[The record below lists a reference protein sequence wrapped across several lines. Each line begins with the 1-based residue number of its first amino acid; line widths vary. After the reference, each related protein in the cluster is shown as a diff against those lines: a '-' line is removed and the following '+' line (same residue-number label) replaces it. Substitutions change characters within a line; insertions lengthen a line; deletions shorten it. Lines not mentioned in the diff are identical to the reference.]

1 MKPLT
6 WMAHAQGYILKT
18 ELLKDSLRGRLEICF
33 CCGCLLTFIII
44 FFCSTYGR
52 QRKTLRAL
60 DAQKKFKQ
68 GLSSYTDNAELMIQL
83 ADTYIILQQLPEADK
98 FYKLAI
104 NTATKN
110 QTKLTA
116 CVKYAQMLL
125 GQGQTKEA
133 EGYFQQALELD
144 GSSSLALISYVTF
157 LRKWKR
163 NDEEAQRLYEKHRE
177 LKTVDAITSIEP
189 RTLLDSSPLPL
200 LYTTC
205 TNFHHHIADYKRFFE
220 NHTSLSAIGK
230 PFISIP

>member
-1 MKPLT
+1 M
-6 WMAHAQGYILKT
+6 
-18 ELLKDSLRGRLEICF
+18 
-33 CCGCLLTFIII
+33 
-44 FFCSTYGR
+44 
-52 QRKTLRAL
+52 

-68 GLSSYTDNAELMIQL
+68 GLSNYTDNAELMIQL

-200 LYTTC
+200 L
-205 TNFHHHIADYKRFFE
+205 
-220 NHTSLSAIGK
+220 
-230 PFISIP
+230 